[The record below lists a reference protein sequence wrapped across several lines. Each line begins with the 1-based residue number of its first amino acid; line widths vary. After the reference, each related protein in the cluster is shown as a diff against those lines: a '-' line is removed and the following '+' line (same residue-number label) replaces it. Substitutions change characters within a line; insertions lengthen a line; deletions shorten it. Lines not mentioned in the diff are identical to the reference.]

1 MFDDEEIIVT
11 ADLSEEFKGFE
22 EFCAE
27 NAGRESVYL
36 QMVAEKPLEMDS
48 ITLAFSMRHLVRLSK
63 DLMEM
68 LLKSTASEDSP
79 DLAALLASKGI
90 QLDKSNAEALRKVI
104 FAFRDAPDQDSSGT
118 LVRSFQLMTMSRQ
131 RRRIKLSLTESYSP
145 AEEGWLVEDFGGDDS
160 LLETVRAIETPHWVQ
175 TEET

>member
-11 ADLSEEFKGFE
+11 ADLSEEFRGFE
-22 EFCAE
+22 EFCVE

-36 QMVAEKPLEMDS
+36 RMVAEKPLEMDS

-68 LLKSTASEDSP
+68 LLKSVTNEDSP
-79 DLAALLASKGI
+79 DLATMLGTKGI
-90 QLDKSNAEALRKVI
+90 QLDKSNAEALRKII
-104 FAFRDAPDQDSSGT
+104 FAFKDAPDQESSGA
-118 LVRSFQLMTMSRQ
+118 LARAFQLMTMSRH
-131 RRRIKLSLTESYSP
+131 RRRIKLTLTESYAPS
-145 AEEGWLVEDFGGDDS
+145 EEGWLAEDFGGDDS
-160 LLETVRAIETPHWVQ
+160 LLETVRSIESPHWTQ